1 MRVMNQDRVKKY
13 FNALQSA
20 KNDIEQNTFVSNSWF
35 LKFKIAGTTMG
46 TLKNLGIVKNLGGH
60 KVPFYEWNSKI
71 PVTMLLAKK
80 VILENNKQHIAYKDR
95 KSNYKDA
102 KSNTPQKPVAK
113 PIVKRALKQ
122 ILPIV
127 DKTKIDRFTNQEPKH
142 NQVGLIRRF
151 LKWIY

>member
-13 FNALQSA
+13 FNALQVA
-20 KNDIEQNTFVSNSWF
+20 KNRIELNNFSPTNWESE
-35 LKFKIAGTTMG
+35 FKLSHRTRG
-46 TLKNLGIVKNLGGH
+46 TLGNLGIVKNLGSN

-80 VILENNKQHIAYKDR
+80 VLLENNKIQTIYFKNF
-95 KSNYKDA
+95 KSNI
-102 KSNTPQKPVAK
+102 PQKPIAK
-113 PIVKRALKQ
+113 PIVKQLPKQ
-122 ILPIV
+122 IAKPIQV
-127 DKTKIDRFTNQEPKH
+127 T

>member
-1 MRVMNQDRVKKY
+1 MKQIKQELVKKY

-20 KNDIEQNTFVSNSWF
+20 KNDIELNIFVASSWES
-35 LKFKIAGTTMG
+35 KFKISNLTRT
-46 TLKNLGIVKNLGGH
+46 TLKNLGVYKNLGSS

-80 VILENNKQHIAYKDR
+80 VILENNKKQIAYKYR
-95 KSNYKDA
+95 KSNI
-102 KSNTPQKPVAK
+102 PQKPIAK
-113 PIVKRALKQ
+113 PIVKRAPKQ

-127 DKTKIDRFTNQEPKH
+127 DKTKIDRFTNRTPKP